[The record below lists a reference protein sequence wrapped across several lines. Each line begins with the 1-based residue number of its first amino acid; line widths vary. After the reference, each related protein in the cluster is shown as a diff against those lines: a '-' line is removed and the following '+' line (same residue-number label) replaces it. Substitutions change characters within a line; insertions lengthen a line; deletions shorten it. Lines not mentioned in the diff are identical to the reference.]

1 MQYRTEI
8 YLPGDVSTRIAVSN
22 ATTTSFVNAVISA
35 TEFSKNE
42 AQLRHELENA
52 LELACSELSIP
63 WTPFQLERAL
73 KEKGKPTKFA
83 DVAHGAVIIEY
94 EPPKSFKGRAGSK
107 ANHARFQAEEYAELI
122 SAEEGRSLQEYV
134 LVAWDGAHIT
144 FGHFDG
150 TNAVW
155 EDVVAFDKTSA
166 NRLLSALESN
176 GRPLVHPQLLQS
188 LVGPDS
194 EYGAALIPELY
205 ASICKADSSP
215 ATTKTKMLF
224 SEWRRLFSQV
234 VGFQPAQMK
243 GLLARQEISHDQPY
257 QDNPAAYLFALNTYI
272 AILAKVVVA
281 CALPRASQDV
291 LEPSVS
297 VVDRLRAVESGEL
310 FEHAGILNMLSGDF
324 FCWYLDDSDWLHY
337 KPHLEAMLGKLRGV
351 DFTVSKKH
359 ADTTRDLFKGIYER
373 FIPREVRHALGEFYT
388 PDWLAE
394 HGMDLLEWQPADSL
408 TDPTCGS
415 GTFLLEAIR
424 RRRKINSNATAQS
437 LLAGIHGID
446 LNPLAVL
453 AAKGSLA
460 VFLSPHLTPSHPIR
474 LPVYL
479 ADAVHPATVDL
490 FSNYSHVLHT
500 ELGPR
505 EFSVPERMI
514 EHLDFFKVFA
524 TLRMLIDADYPA
536 TKICNAI
543 LSDLQGMGLEPSDI
557 SVINTT
563 VVNLVEL
570 HDQGWNGIWCSI
582 LADRFAAGA
591 IPRSS
596 HICGNPP
603 WVKWSNLP
611 KEYAKSIQQHC
622 RGLGVFSKDKWV
634 GGIESDIST
643 VITYQAIKHYL
654 NHDGRLGFFLPGSV
668 FTTESSAGFRRF
680 SIDNGRLPCR
690 VLLVED
696 YRDIRP
702 FDGVSNHPT
711 FLLLQRDA
719 VTRFPVPYRSWSAA
733 KNGNSN
739 TRAYASAD
747 QFCSTAKRIDG
758 IAVPVPGGNGERPWL
773 VGSEQEQAVFS
784 KVFAASEKPEYKAR
798 KGITTDRNGIFWV
811 RATDAVGHGLVTI
824 RNAADIGKTKGIPQ
838 ITAEVESEHLFPLL
852 RGRGVAPFNAKP
864 DTDLRILV
872 PQRGMHGDPDLPTT
886 SPNTFKFLNRF
897 KNCLEQRSSLRRFQ
911 KGQEFYSLWS
921 TGSYTFAP
929 FKVLWR
935 EIGNTFAAA
944 YIGSVSIEH
953 LGEKTVVPDHK
964 LYFIP
969 VESEPEA
976 AYLTGFLNAPVITRA
991 VSAYA
996 AQLSLGASVAE
1007 YLNIPKYNEADAQ
1020 MIAIGSIA
1028 RNLTMNAGQV
1038 TSADLA
1044 QLDLLVRELLAI
1056 RTVT

>member
-1 MQYRTEI
+1 M
-8 YLPGDVSTRIAVSN
+8 SS
-22 ATTTSFVNAVISA
+22 ATTSSLVKAVVSA
-35 TEFSKNE
+35 AELCKNE
-42 AQLRHELENA
+42 AQLRHELEKA
-52 LELACSELSIP
+52 LERACSELSIP

-73 KEKGKPTKFA
+73 KAKGRPTKFA

-94 EPPKSFKGRAGSK
+94 EPPKSFSGRAGSK
-107 ANHARFQAEEYAELI
+107 ANHARLQAAEYAALI
-122 SAEEGRSLQEYV
+122 SAEEGRALQGYV

-144 FGHFDG
+144 FGRFEG
-150 TNAVW
+150 TTASW
-155 EDVVAFDKTSA
+155 EDVVPFDKISA
-166 NRLLSALESN
+166 DRLLAALQSN
-176 GRPLVHPQLLQS
+176 GRPLVHPQLLEA

-194 EYGAALIPELY
+194 EYGIALIPELY
-205 ASICKADSSP
+205 ASICRADASP

-234 VGFQPAQMK
+234 VGFQPAHMK
-243 GLLARQEISHDQPY
+243 KLLVRQEISHDQPY

-272 AILAKVVVA
+272 AIIAKVVAA

-291 LEPSVS
+291 LEPGVP
-297 VVDRLRAVESGEL
+297 VAERLRAVETGEL

-324 FCWYLDDSDWLHY
+324 FSWYLDDNDWSRYQPQLS
-337 KPHLEAMLGKLRGV
+337 AMLGRLGGI
-351 DFTVSKKH
+351 DFAVSKKH

-373 FIPREVRHALGEFYT
+373 FIPREIRHALGEFYT

-415 GTFLLEAIR
+415 GTFLLEAVR
-424 RRRKINSNATAQS
+424 RRRKANSGATAQS

-460 VFLSPHLTPSHPIR
+460 VFLSPHLDPAHPIR

-479 ADAVHPATVDL
+479 ADAVYPAAVDL
-490 FSNYSHVLHT
+490 FSNYSYVLQT

-514 EHLDFFKVFA
+514 GHADFFRIFSNV
-524 TLRMLIDADYPA
+524 RMLIDADYPA
-536 TKICNAI
+536 AKICGSI
-543 LSDLQGMGLEPSDI
+543 LPDLQAMGLDPSDI
-557 SVINTT
+557 SIVSRT
-563 VVNLVEL
+563 VANLVEL

-611 KEYAKSIQQHC
+611 KDYAQSIQQHC
-622 RGLGVFSKDKWV
+622 RGLGVFSTDKWV

-643 VITYQAIKHYL
+643 VITYQAVKHYL
-654 NHDGRLGFFLPGSV
+654 ARDGRLGFFLPGSV

-680 SIDNGRLPCR
+680 SIDNGSLPCR

-696 YRDIRP
+696 YQDIRP

-711 FLLLQRDA
+711 FLMLQRDA
-719 VTRFPVPYRSWSAA
+719 STAFPVPYRSWTVDE
-733 KNGNSN
+733 NGSTNQR
-739 TRAYASAD
+739 TYASAN
-747 QFCSTAKRIDG
+747 QFRSTAKRIDG
-758 IAVPVPGGNGERPWL
+758 IAVPVPGGDGTRPWL
-773 VGSEQEQAVFS
+773 VGSAQEQAVFS
-784 KVFAASEKPEYKAR
+784 KVFAADAMPEYKAR

-811 RATDAVGHGLVTI
+811 HTAGAVGPDLVTV
-824 RNAADIGKTKGIPQ
+824 RNAADIGRTKGIPQ
-838 ITAEVESEHLFPLL
+838 ITAAVESEHLFPLL
-852 RGRGVAPFNAKP
+852 RGRGVAPFKAVP
-864 DTDLRILV
+864 EADLRILV
-872 PQRGMHGDPDLPTT
+872 PQRGMHGDPDLPAA
-886 SPNTFKFLNRF
+886 SPHTFKFLNRF
-897 KNCLEQRSSLRRFQ
+897 KSHLQQRSSLKRFQ

-921 TGSYTFAP
+921 TGPYTFAP

-935 EIGNTFAAA
+935 EMGNRFAAA
-944 YIGSVSIEH
+944 YIGSAPIEH
-953 LGEKTVVPDHK
+953 AGEKTVVPDHK

-976 AYLTGFLNAPVITRA
+976 AYLTGFLNAPTIAKA

-1007 YLNIPKYNEADAQ
+1007 YLNIPKFDEADGL
-1020 MIAIGSIA
+1020 MNSIGSIA
-1028 RNLTMNAGQV
+1028 RDLTNRAGNAQP
-1038 TSADLA
+1038 ADLE
-1044 QLDLLVRELLAI
+1044 QLDLRVRELLSI
-1056 RTVT
+1056 

>member
-1 MQYRTEI
+1 M
-8 YLPGDVSTRIAVSN
+8 SS
-22 ATTTSFVNAVISA
+22 ATTASLVSAVVSA
-35 TEFSKNE
+35 AEISKNE

-52 LELACSELSIP
+52 LEQACAELSIP

-73 KEKGKPTKFA
+73 KAKGKPTKFA
-83 DVAHGAVIIEY
+83 DVAHGAVVIEY
-94 EPPKSFKGRAGSK
+94 EPPKSLGGRAGAK
-107 ANHARFQAEEYAELI
+107 AIHARHQAEEYAELI
-122 SAEEGRSLQEYV
+122 SAEEGRALQEYV

-150 TNAVW
+150 AAATW
-155 EDVVAFDKTSA
+155 GDVVAFDRVSA
-166 NRLLSALESN
+166 ERLLSALESN
-176 GRPLVHPQLLQS
+176 GRPLVHPQLLQA

-194 EYGAALIPELY
+194 EYGTALIPELY
-205 ASICKADSSP
+205 ASICRADASA

-234 VGFQPAQMK
+234 VGFQPAHMK
-243 GLLARQEISHDQPY
+243 KLLARQEISHDQPY
-257 QDNPAAYLFALNTYI
+257 QENPAAYLFALNTYI
-272 AILAKVVVA
+272 AIIAKVVAA

-291 LEPSVS
+291 LEPGVPVS
-297 VVDRLRAVESGEL
+297 ERLRAVETGEL

-324 FCWYLDDSDWLHY
+324 FSWYLDDSDWPRY
-337 KPHLEAMLGKLRGV
+337 QAHLSAMLGRLSGV
-351 DFTVSKKH
+351 DFAVSKKH

-394 HGMDLLEWQPADSL
+394 HGMDLLEWQPSDSL

-424 RRRKINSNATAQS
+424 RRRKADSGATAQA

-460 VFLSPHLTPSHPIR
+460 VFLSPHLDPAHPIR

-479 ADAVHPATVDL
+479 ADAVYPAAVDF
-490 FSNYSHVLHT
+490 FSNYSHVLQT
-500 ELGPR
+500 EVGPR

-514 EHLDFFKVFA
+514 GHPDFFRIFAKV
-524 TLRMLIDADYPA
+524 RMLIDADYPA
-536 TKICNAI
+536 AKICGEI
-543 LSDLQGMGLEPSDI
+543 LSDLQAMGLDPSDI
-557 SVINTT
+557 SIVSTT
-563 VVNLVEL
+563 VGNLAEL

-591 IPRSS
+591 IPPSS

-611 KEYAKSIQQHC
+611 KDYAQSIQKHC
-622 RGLGVFSKDKWV
+622 RGLGVFSTDKWV

-643 VITYQAIKHYL
+643 VITYQVVKHYL
-654 NHDGRLGFFLPGSV
+654 AQEGRLGFFLPGSV

-680 SIDNGRLPCR
+680 SIDNGSLQCR

-696 YRDIRP
+696 YQDIKP

-711 FLLLQRDA
+711 YLMLQRDA
-719 VTRFPVPYRSWSAA
+719 ATAFPVPYRSWRANP
-733 KNGNSN
+733 NGIGNQ
-739 TRAYASAD
+739 RAYASAE
-747 QFCSTAKRIDG
+747 QFRRTAIHIDG
-758 IAVPVPGGNGERPWL
+758 TSVPVPGGDGTRPWL
-773 VGSEQEQAVFS
+773 VGSAQDQVVFS
-784 KVFAASEKPEYKAR
+784 KVFAASAKPEYKAR
-798 KGITTDRNGIFWV
+798 KGVTTDRNGIFWV
-811 RATDAVGHGLVTI
+811 HATGAIGTSLVTVQ
-824 RNAADIGKTKGIPQ
+824 NAADIGKTKGIPQ
-838 ITAEVESEHLFPLL
+838 ITATVESEHLFPLL
-852 RGRGVAPFNAKP
+852 RGRGVAPFNAVP
-864 DTDLRILV
+864 EADLRILV
-872 PQRGMHGDPDLPTT
+872 PQRGMHGDPDLPAA
-886 SPNTFKFLNRF
+886 SPHTFKFLNRF
-897 KNCLEQRSSLRRFQ
+897 KSHLEQRSSLKRFQ

-921 TGSYTFAP
+921 TGPYTFAP

-935 EIGNTFAAA
+935 EMGNTFAAA
-944 YIGSVSIEH
+944 YIGSALIEYG
-953 LGEKTVVPDHK
+953 GEKTVVPDHK

-976 AYLTGFLNAPVITRA
+976 AYLTGFLNAPTIAKA

-1007 YLNIPKYNEADAQ
+1007 YLNIPKFDEANGQ
-1020 MIAIGSIA
+1020 MAAIGSIA
-1028 RNLTMNAGQV
+1028 RDLTNRAGDVQPE
-1038 TSADLA
+1038 DLE
-1044 QLDLLVRELLAI
+1044 QLDSLVRGLLSI
-1056 RTVT
+1056 

>member
-1 MQYRTEI
+1 M
-8 YLPGDVSTRIAVSN
+8 ST
-22 ATTTSFVNAVISA
+22 ATTTSLVNAVVSA
-35 TEFSKNE
+35 AEVSKNE

-52 LELACSELSIP
+52 LEQACAELSIP

-73 KEKGKPTKFA
+73 KAKGKPTKFA
-83 DVAHGAVIIEY
+83 DVVHGAVVIEY
-94 EPPKSFKGRAGSK
+94 EPPKSFSGRAGSK
-107 ANHARFQAEEYAELI
+107 ANHARLQAQEYAELI

-144 FGHFDG
+144 FGRFDG
-150 TNAVW
+150 ATATW
-155 EDVVAFDKTSA
+155 EDVVAFDRVSA
-166 NRLLSALESN
+166 SRLLAALESN
-176 GRPLVHPQLLQS
+176 GRPLVHPQLLQA

-194 EYGAALIPELY
+194 AYGTALIPELY
-205 ASICKADSSP
+205 SSICKADASS

-224 SEWRRLFSQV
+224 LEWRRLFSQV
-234 VGFQPAQMK
+234 VGFQPAHMK
-243 GLLARQEISHDQPY
+243 KLLARQEISHDQPY

-272 AILAKVVVA
+272 AIIAKVVAA

-291 LEPSVS
+291 LEPGVP
-297 VVDRLRAVESGEL
+297 VVDRLRAVETGEL

-324 FCWYLDDSDWLHY
+324 FSWYLDDSDWHRY
-337 KPHLEAMLGKLRGV
+337 QPHLGAMLGRLSGV
-351 DFTVSKKH
+351 DFAVSKKH

-373 FIPREVRHALGEFYT
+373 FIPREIRHALGEFYT

-394 HGMDLLEWQPADSL
+394 HGMDLLEWQPTDSL

-424 RRRKINSNATAQS
+424 RRRKANCGATAQS

-460 VFLSPHLTPSHPIR
+460 VFLSPHLDPAHPIR

-479 ADAVHPATVDL
+479 ADAVYPAAVDL

-500 ELGPR
+500 EVGPM
-505 EFSVPERMI
+505 EFSIPERMI
-514 EHLDFFKVFA
+514 GHPEFFRIFAKV
-524 TLRMLIDADYPA
+524 RMLIDADYPA
-536 TKICNAI
+536 VKICSAI
-543 LSDLQGMGLEPSDI
+543 LPDLQAMRLDLSDI
-557 SVINTT
+557 SVVSTT
-563 VVNLVEL
+563 VDNLVEL

-603 WVKWSNLP
+603 WIKWSNLP
-611 KEYAKSIQQHC
+611 KDYAQSIQLHC
-622 RGLGVFSKDKWV
+622 RGLGVFSTDKWV

-643 VITYQAIKHYL
+643 VITYQAVKHYL
-654 NHDGRLGFFLPGSV
+654 AHDGCLGFFLPGSV

-680 SIDNGRLPCR
+680 SIDNGSLQCR

-696 YRDIRP
+696 YQDIRP
-702 FDGVSNHPT
+702 FDGVSNHTT
-711 FLLLQRDA
+711 FLVLQRDA
-719 VTRFPVPYRSWSAA
+719 PTAFPVPYRSWTSDENGSA
-733 KNGNSN
+733 N
-739 TRAYASAD
+739 TRAFASAEH
-747 QFCSTAKRIDG
+747 FRSTAERIDA
-758 IAVPVPGGNGERPWL
+758 IAVPVPGGDGTRPWL
-773 VGSEQEQAVFS
+773 IGSAQDQAVFS
-784 KVFAASEKPEYKAR
+784 KVFAAGKKPEYKAR
-798 KGITTDRNGIFWV
+798 KGITTDRNGIFWIH
-811 RATDAVGHGLVTI
+811 AMGSVGPDLVSI

-838 ITAEVESEHLFPLL
+838 ITATVESEHLFPLL
-852 RGRGVAPFNAKP
+852 RGRGVAPFNAIP
-864 DTDLRILV
+864 EVDLRILV
-872 PQRGMHGDPDLPTT
+872 PQRGMHGDPDLPIT
-886 SPNTFKFLNRF
+886 SPHTFKYLNRF
-897 KNCLEQRSSLRRFQ
+897 KSHLEQRSSLKRFQ

-921 TGSYTFAP
+921 TGPYTFAP

-935 EIGNTFAAA
+935 EMGNTFAAA
-944 YIGSVSIEH
+944 YIGSVSIESA
-953 LGEKTVVPDHK
+953 GEKTVVPDHK

-976 AYLTGFLNAPVITRA
+976 AYLTGFLNAPTIAKA

-1007 YLNIPKYNEADAQ
+1007 YLNIPKFNETDGLMA
-1020 MIAIGSIA
+1020 AIGSIA
-1028 RNLTMNAGQV
+1028 RDLTRSAEHPAL
-1038 TSADLA
+1038 ADLV
-1044 QLDLLVRELLAI
+1044 QLDLRVRELLAI
-1056 RTVT
+1056 

>member
-1 MQYRTEI
+1 
-8 YLPGDVSTRIAVSN
+8 VSS
-22 ATTTSFVNAVISA
+22 TTTSALVSAVLSA
-35 TEFSKNE
+35 AEISKNE

-52 LELACSELSIP
+52 LEQACSELSIP

-73 KEKGKPTKFA
+73 KAKGKPTKFA
-83 DVAHGAVIIEY
+83 DVAHGAVVIEY
-94 EPPKSFKGRAGSK
+94 EPPRSFSGRAGSK
-107 ANHARFQAEEYAELI
+107 ANHARQQAEEYAELI
-122 SAEEGRSLQEYV
+122 AAEEGRALQEYV

-144 FGHFDG
+144 FGRFESP
-150 TNAVW
+150 TPTW
-155 EDVVAFDKTSA
+155 EDVVSFDKVSA
-166 NRLLSALESN
+166 NRLLAALESN
-176 GRPLVHPQLLQS
+176 GRPLVHPQLLQAI
-188 LVGPDS
+188 VGPDS
-194 EYGAALIPELY
+194 AYGTALIPELY
-205 ASICKADSSP
+205 ASICKADASP

-234 VGFQPAQMK
+234 VGFQPVHMK
-243 GLLARQEISHDQPY
+243 KLLARQEISHDQPY

-272 AILAKVVVA
+272 AIIAKVVAA

-291 LEPSVS
+291 MESGVPVAE
-297 VVDRLRAVESGEL
+297 RLRAVETGEL

-324 FCWYLDDSDWLHY
+324 FSWYLDDSDWPLY
-337 KPHLEAMLGKLRGV
+337 QPHLSAMLGRLGGV

-359 ADTTRDLFKGIYER
+359 SDTTRDLFKGIYER

-424 RRRKINSNATAQS
+424 RRRKANSTATAQS
-437 LLAGIHGID
+437 LLAGINGID

-460 VFLSPHLTPSHPIR
+460 VFLSPYLDPAHPIR

-479 ADAVHPATVDL
+479 ADAVHPAAVDL
-490 FSNYSHVLHT
+490 FSNYSHVLQT
-500 ELGPR
+500 EVGPR
-505 EFSVPERMI
+505 EFSVPEQMI
-514 EHLDFFKVFA
+514 GHSDFFRIFSKVR
-524 TLRMLIDADYPA
+524 TLIDADYPA
-536 TKICNAI
+536 AKICGSI
-543 LSDLQGMGLEPSDI
+543 LSDLQAMGLDQSDI
-557 SVINTT
+557 SVVSNTVT
-563 VVNLVEL
+563 NLVEL

-611 KEYAKSIQQHC
+611 KDYAQSIQQHC
-622 RGLGVFSKDKWV
+622 RGLGVFSTDKWV

-643 VITYQAIKHYL
+643 VITYQAVKHYL
-654 NHDGRLGFFLPGSV
+654 AHDGRLGFFLPGSV

-680 SIDNGRLPCR
+680 SIDNGSLPCR

-696 YRDIRP
+696 YQDIRP

-711 FLLLQRDA
+711 FLMMQRDA
-719 VTRFPVPYRSWSAA
+719 ATTFPVPYRSWTLDKSSSV
-733 KNGNSN
+733 NQR
-739 TRAYASAD
+739 TYASAE
-747 QFCSTAKRIDG
+747 QFRRTAKRIDG
-758 IAVPVPGGNGERPWL
+758 TAVPVPGGDGTRPWL
-773 VGSEQEQAVFS
+773 IGSVQDQAVFA
-784 KVFAASEKPEYKAR
+784 KVFAAGAKPEYKAR

-811 RATDAVGHGLVTI
+811 HASGTVGPDLVTV

-838 ITAEVESEHLFPLL
+838 ITATVESEHLFPLL
-852 RGRGVAPFNAKP
+852 RGRGVAPFNAVP
-864 DTDLRILV
+864 EADLRILV

-886 SPNTFKFLNRF
+886 SPHTFKFLNRF
-897 KNCLEQRSSLRRFQ
+897 KSHLEQRSSLRRFQ

-935 EIGNTFAAA
+935 EMGNTFAAA
-944 YIGSVSIEH
+944 YIGSASIEH
-953 LGEKTVVPDHK
+953 AGEKIVIPDHK

-969 VESEPEA
+969 VDSEPEA
-976 AYLTGFLNAPVITRA
+976 AYLTGFLNAPTISKA

-1007 YLNIPKYNEADAQ
+1007 YLNIPKFDVTDIRMAE
-1020 MIAIGSIA
+1020 IGSIA
-1028 RNLTMNAGQV
+1028 RRLTQNAENAQ
-1038 TSADLA
+1038 SSDLA
-1044 QLDLLVRELLAI
+1044 QLDSQVRELLAI
-1056 RTVT
+1056 